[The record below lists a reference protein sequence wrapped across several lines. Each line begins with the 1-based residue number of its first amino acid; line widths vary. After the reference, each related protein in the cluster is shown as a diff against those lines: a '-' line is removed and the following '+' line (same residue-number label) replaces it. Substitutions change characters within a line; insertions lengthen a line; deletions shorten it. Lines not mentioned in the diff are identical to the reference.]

1 MTIEQNP
8 DQAPERPREQ
18 DEPPADS
25 TPKHAFEQT
34 AQELSARTPEL
45 NFLDPPPPSAER
57 VRKILVA
64 GIGNA
69 WMGDDGF
76 GSEVVKRLGE
86 IEPPHGVAVMDF
98 GTGGLNLA
106 YEVMRGYDALLIL
119 DISEQGGTPGT
130 LYVIEADEESIDGS
144 IQDGDTLNPHGMDPK
159 TMLRFVKSIGAWPG
173 KVVVIACE
181 PHTVAEIGFKLS
193 ESVAGALE
201 PAVQLVLET
210 IAELRTDGAYQPQPT
225 E

>member
-1 MTIEQNP
+1 
-8 DQAPERPREQ
+8 
-18 DEPPADS
+18 
-25 TPKHAFEQT
+25 
-34 AQELSARTPEL
+34 
-45 NFLDPPPPSAER
+45 
-57 VRKILVA
+57 
-64 GIGNA
+64 
-69 WMGDDGF
+69 
-76 GSEVVKRLGE
+76 
-86 IEPPHGVAVMDF
+86 MDF

-106 YEVMRGYDALLIL
+106 YEVMRGYDALMIL

-130 LYVIEADEESIDGS
+130 LYVIEADEDSFEAD

-181 PHTVAEIGFKLS
+181 PQPVAEIGFQLS

-201 PAVQLVLET
+201 PAVKLVLDT
-210 IAELRTDGAYQPQPT
+210 IAELQTDAAYEPQPA

>member
-1 MTIEQNP
+1 MSPEE
-8 DQAPERPREQ
+8 APERPREQ
-18 DEPPADS
+18 EEPPSDT

-34 AQELSARTPEL
+34 ARTLAAQDIEL
-45 NFLDPPPPSAER
+45 NFLDGPGSER

-76 GSEVVKRLGE
+76 GAEVVKRLGE
-86 IEPPHGVAVMDF
+86 VELPRGVAVMDF

-130 LYVIEADEESIDGS
+130 LYVIEADVDSVEAGIE
-144 IQDGDTLNPHGMDPK
+144 DGDTLNPHGMDPK

-181 PHTVAEIGFKLS
+181 PQTVAEIGFQLS

-201 PAVQLVLET
+201 PAVKLVLET
-210 IAELRTDGAYQPQPT
+210 ISELQTDAAYQAQPA

>member
-1 MTIEQNP
+1 MSVDEHSQ
-8 DQAPERPREQ
+8 RPREQ
-18 DEPPADS
+18 DEPPSDT
-25 TPKHAFEQT
+25 TPKHAFQQT
-34 AQELSARTPEL
+34 ASELSSQKVEL
-45 NFLDPPPPSAER
+45 NFLDPPPPNAER
-57 VRKILVA
+57 VRKILIA

-86 IEPPHGVAVMDF
+86 TELPHGVAVMDF

-106 YEVMRGYDALLIL
+106 YEVMRGYDALMIL

-130 LYVIEADEESIDGS
+130 LYVIEADVDAVDGN

-181 PHTVAEIGFKLS
+181 PQTVAEIGFKLS
-193 ESVAGALE
+193 ESVAGAVE
-201 PAVQLVLET
+201 PAVELVLKT
-210 IAELRTDGAYQPQPT
+210 IAELQTDAAYQPA

>member
-1 MTIEQNP
+1 MSP
-8 DQAPERPREQ
+8 DENSERPREQ
-18 DEPPADS
+18 DEPPQDT
-25 TPKHAFEQT
+25 TPKHAFQQT
-34 AQELSARTPEL
+34 ASELSSQKVEL
-45 NFLDPPPPSAER
+45 NFLDPPAPNAER
-57 VRKILVA
+57 VRKILIA

-86 IEPPHGVAVMDF
+86 TDLPQGVAVMDF

-106 YEVMRGYDALLIL
+106 YEVMRGYDALMIL

-130 LYVIEADEESIDGS
+130 LYVIEADENSVDGN

-181 PHTVAEIGFKLS
+181 PQTVAEIGFQLS
-193 ESVAGALE
+193 ESVAGAVE
-201 PAVQLVLET
+201 PAVELVLKT
-210 IAELRTDGAYQPQPT
+210 VAELQTDAAYQPA

>member
-1 MTIEQNP
+1 MSEQP
-8 DQAPERPREQ
+8 SERPREQ
-18 DEPPADS
+18 DEPPSDT
-25 TPKHAFEQT
+25 TPKHAFQQS
-34 AQELSARTPEL
+34 ASELAARDIEP
-45 NFLDPPPPSAER
+45 NFLRGPTSER
-57 VRKILVA
+57 VRRILVA

-76 GSEVVKRLGE
+76 GAEVVKRLGE
-86 IEPPHGVAVMDF
+86 IELPRGVAVMDF

-106 YEVMRGYDALLIL
+106 YEVMRGYDALMIL

-130 LYVIEADEESIDGS
+130 LYVIEADEDSVQAGIE
-144 IQDGDTLNPHGMDPK
+144 DGDTLNPHGMDPK

-181 PHTVAEIGFKLS
+181 PQTVAEIGFKLS
-193 ESVAGALE
+193 ESVAGAVE
-201 PAVQLVLET
+201 PAVELVLTT
-210 IAELRTDGAYQPQPT
+210 IAELQTDTAYQPA

>member
-1 MTIEQNP
+1 MSEQNP
-8 DQAPERPREQ
+8 ERAERPREQ
-18 DEPPADS
+18 DEPPTDS
-25 TPKHAFEQT
+25 TPRHAFEQT
-34 AQELSARTPEL
+34 AEELSSRTPEL
-45 NFLDPPPPSAER
+45 NFLDPPAPNAER

-76 GSEVVKRLGE
+76 GSEVVKRLGDTE
-86 IEPPHGVAVMDF
+86 LPRGVAVMDF

-106 YEVMRGYDALLIL
+106 YEVMRGYDALMIL
-119 DISEQGGTPGT
+119 DISAQGGAPGT
-130 LYVIEADEESIDGS
+130 LYVIEADEDSVDGT

-181 PHTVAEIGFKLS
+181 PQVVEEIGFKLS
-193 ESVAGALE
+193 ESVAGAIE
-201 PAVQLVLET
+201 PAVELVLST
-210 IAELRTDGAYQPQPT
+210 IAELQTDAAYQPA

>member
-1 MTIEQNP
+1 MSPEEK
-8 DQAPERPREQ
+8 PERPREQ
-18 DEPPADS
+18 EEPPSDT

-34 AQELSARTPEL
+34 AATLAAQDIEL
-45 NFLDPPPPSAER
+45 NFLQGPGSER

-76 GSEVVKRLGE
+76 GAEVVKRLGE
-86 IEPPHGVAVMDF
+86 VELPRGVAVMDF

-130 LYVIEADEESIDGS
+130 LYVIEADVDSVEAGIE
-144 IQDGDTLNPHGMDPK
+144 DGDTLNPHGMDPK

-181 PHTVAEIGFKLS
+181 PQTVAEIGFKLS

-201 PAVQLVLET
+201 PAVKLVLET
-210 IAELRTDGAYQPQPT
+210 ISELQTDAAYEPQPA

>member
-1 MTIEQNP
+1 MSPEE
-8 DQAPERPREQ
+8 APERPREQ
-18 DEPPADS
+18 EEPPSDT

-34 AQELSARTPEL
+34 ARTLAAQDIEL
-45 NFLDPPPPSAER
+45 NFLDGPGSER

-76 GSEVVKRLGE
+76 GAEVVKRLGE
-86 IEPPHGVAVMDF
+86 VELPRGVAVMDF

-130 LYVIEADEESIDGS
+130 LYVIEADVDSVEAGIE
-144 IQDGDTLNPHGMDPK
+144 DGDTLNPHGMDPK

-181 PHTVAEIGFKLS
+181 PQTVAEIGFKLS

-201 PAVQLVLET
+201 PAVKLVLET
-210 IAELRTDGAYQPQPT
+210 ISELQTDAAYQAQPA

>member
-1 MTIEQNP
+1 MSEQN
-8 DQAPERPREQ
+8 PERPREQ
-18 DEPPADS
+18 DEPPEDS
-25 TPKHAFEQT
+25 TPKHAFQQT
-34 AQELSARTPEL
+34 ASELSNQTAEL
-45 NFLDPPPPSAER
+45 NFLDPPAPNAER
-57 VRKILVA
+57 VRKILIA

-86 IEPPHGVAVMDF
+86 IELPHGVAVMDF

-106 YEVMRGYDALLIL
+106 YEVMRGYDALMML
-119 DISEQGGTPGT
+119 DISEQGGAPGT

-144 IQDGDTLNPHGMDPK
+144 IEDGASINPHGMDPK

-181 PHTVAEIGFKLS
+181 PQTVAEIGFQLS

-201 PAVQLVLET
+201 PAIQLVLET
-210 IAELRTDGAYQPQPT
+210 IAELQTDAAYQPQPT

>member
-1 MTIEQNP
+1 MS
-8 DQAPERPREQ
+8 PEEKPEAAARPREQ
-18 DEPPADS
+18 DEPPEDT
-25 TPKHAFEQT
+25 TPKHSFQQT
-34 AQELSARTPEL
+34 ASALSSQQVEL
-45 NFLDPPPPSAER
+45 NFLDPPPPNAER
-57 VRKILVA
+57 VRKILIA

-86 IEPPHGVAVMDF
+86 LELPRGVAVMDF

-106 YEVMRGYDALLIL
+106 YEVMRGYDALMML

-130 LYVIEADEESIDGS
+130 LYVIEADEETIDGS
-144 IQDGDTLNPHGMDPK
+144 IEDGATINPHGMDPK

-181 PHTVAEIGFKLS
+181 PQTVAEIGFQLS

-210 IAELRTDGAYQPQPT
+210 IAELQTDAAYETQPA

>member
-1 MTIEQNP
+1 MSPE
-8 DQAPERPREQ
+8 DKPERPREQ
-18 DEPPADS
+18 EEPPSDT

-34 AQELSARTPEL
+34 AAQLSAQDIKL
-45 NFLDPPPPSAER
+45 NFLDEPSSDR

-76 GSEVVKRLGE
+76 GAEVVKRLGE
-86 IEPPHGVAVMDF
+86 VELPRGVAVMDF

-130 LYVIEADEESIDGS
+130 LYVIEADVDSVEAGIE
-144 IQDGDTLNPHGMDPK
+144 DGDTLNPHGMDPK

-181 PHTVAEIGFKLS
+181 PQTVAEIGFQLS

-201 PAVQLVLET
+201 PAVKLVLDT
-210 IAELRTDGAYQPQPT
+210 IGELQTDAAYQAQPA

>member
-1 MTIEQNP
+1 MSEHEHSEP
-8 DQAPERPREQ
+8 EERPREQ
-18 DEPPADS
+18 EEPPSDS
-25 TPKHAFEQT
+25 TPKHAFEQS
-34 AQELSARTPEL
+34 AAELSSRTPEL
-45 NFLDPPPPSAER
+45 NFLEGPASER
-57 VRKILVA
+57 VRKVLVA

-76 GSEVVKRLGE
+76 GAEVVKRLGDVE
-86 IEPPHGVAVMDF
+86 LPRGVAVMDF

-130 LYVIEADEESIDGS
+130 LYVIEADEDSVEAGIE
-144 IQDGDTLNPHGMDPK
+144 DGDTLNPHGMDPK

-193 ESVAGALE
+193 ESVAGALD
-201 PAVQLVLET
+201 PAVTLVLET
-210 IAELRTDGAYQPQPT
+210 IAELQTDAAYQAQPA

>member
-1 MTIEQNP
+1 MSAEH
-8 DQAPERPREQ
+8 DPERGPEQ
-18 DEPPADS
+18 DEPPREPPMHS
-25 TPKHAFEQT
+25 FQQT
-34 AQELSARTPEL
+34 ASELSMQKAEL

-86 IEPPHGVAVMDF
+86 MEVPHGVAVMDF

-119 DISEQGGTPGT
+119 DISQQGGPPGT
-130 LYVIEADEESIDGS
+130 LYVIEADAEAVHGS
-144 IQDGDTLNPHGMDPK
+144 IEDGDTLNPHGMDPK
-159 TMLRFVKSIGAWPG
+159 TVLRFVKSIGAWPG
-173 KVVVIACE
+173 KVLVIACE
-181 PHTVAEIGFKLS
+181 PDVVEEIGFKLS
-193 ESVAGALE
+193 ESVAGAIE
-201 PAVQLVLET
+201 PAVKLVLET
-210 IAELRTDGAYQPQPT
+210 ITELQSDAAYQAQ
-225 E
+225 

>member
-1 MTIEQNP
+1 MSADEHS
-8 DQAPERPREQ
+8 ERPREQ
-18 DEPPADS
+18 DEPPSDT
-25 TPKHAFEQT
+25 TPKHAFQQT
-34 AQELSARTPEL
+34 ASELSSQKVEL
-45 NFLDPPPPSAER
+45 NFLDPPPPNAER

-86 IEPPHGVAVMDF
+86 TELPHGVAVMDF

-106 YEVMRGYDALLIL
+106 YEVMRGYDALMIL

-130 LYVIEADEESIDGS
+130 LYVIEADIDSVDGN

-181 PHTVAEIGFKLS
+181 PQTVEEIGFKLS
-193 ESVAGALE
+193 ESVAGAVE
-201 PAVQLVLET
+201 PAVELVLKT
-210 IAELRTDGAYQPQPT
+210 VAELQTDAAYQPA

>member
-1 MTIEQNP
+1 MSPEE
-8 DQAPERPREQ
+8 APERPREQ
-18 DEPPADS
+18 EEPPSDT

-34 AQELSARTPEL
+34 ARTLAAQDIEL
-45 NFLDPPPPSAER
+45 NFLDGPGSER

-76 GSEVVKRLGE
+76 GAEVVKRLGE
-86 IEPPHGVAVMDF
+86 VELPRGVAVMDF

-130 LYVIEADEESIDGS
+130 LYVIEADVDSVEAGIE
-144 IQDGDTLNPHGMDPK
+144 DGDTLNPHGMDPK

-181 PHTVAEIGFKLS
+181 PQTVAEIGFQLS

-201 PAVQLVLET
+201 PAVKLVLDT
-210 IAELRTDGAYQPQPT
+210 IAELQTDAAYEPQPA

>member
-1 MTIEQNP
+1 MSSAEN
-8 DQAPERPREQ
+8 PERPREQ
-18 DEPPADS
+18 EEPPSDT

-34 AQELSARTPEL
+34 AAELSAQDVEINYLHGPTG
-45 NFLDPPPPSAER
+45 ER

-76 GSEVVKRLGE
+76 GAEVVKRLGDVE
-86 IEPPHGVAVMDF
+86 LPRGVAVMDF

-130 LYVIEADEESIDGS
+130 LYVIEADEDSVEAGIE
-144 IQDGDTLNPHGMDPK
+144 DGDTLNPHGMDPK

-173 KVVVIACE
+173 KVLVIACE
-181 PHTVAEIGFKLS
+181 PQTVAEIGFQLS

-201 PAVQLVLET
+201 PAVDLVVKT
-210 IAELRTDGAYQPQPT
+210 ITELQSDAAYAQPAE
-225 E
+225 

>member
-1 MTIEQNP
+1 MSVDEN
-8 DQAPERPREQ
+8 PERPREQ
-18 DEPPADS
+18 DEPPSDS
-25 TPKHAFEQT
+25 TPKHAFQQS
-34 AQELSARTPEL
+34 ASELSSQAIEL
-45 NFLDPPPPSAER
+45 NFLEGPSSER
-57 VRKILVA
+57 VRKVLVA

-86 IEPPHGVAVMDF
+86 RDLPRGVAVMDF

-106 YEVMRGYDALLIL
+106 YEVMRGYDALMIL
-119 DISEQGGTPGT
+119 DISAQGGDPGT
-130 LYVIEADEESIDGS
+130 LYVIEANEDSVQGS
-144 IQDGDTLNPHGMDPK
+144 IEDGDTLNPHGMDPK

-181 PHTVAEIGFKLS
+181 PQTVEEIGFKLS
-193 ESVAGALE
+193 ESVAGAVE
-201 PAVQLVLET
+201 PAVELVLKT
-210 IAELRTDGAYQPQPT
+210 IAELQTDAAYQPA

>member
-1 MTIEQNP
+1 MSSEQN
-8 DQAPERPREQ
+8 PERPREQ
-18 DEPPADS
+18 DEPPADT
-25 TPKHAFEQT
+25 TPKHAFQQT
-34 AQELSARTPEL
+34 ASELSSQTVEL
-45 NFLDPPPPSAER
+45 NFLDPPAPNAER

-86 IEPPHGVAVMDF
+86 IELPHGVAVMDF

-106 YEVMRGYDALLIL
+106 YEVMRGYDALMIL

-130 LYVIEADEESIDGS
+130 LYVIEADEDSIDGS
-144 IQDGDTLNPHGMDPK
+144 IEDGATINPHGMDPK

-181 PHTVAEIGFKLS
+181 PQTVAEIGFKLS

-201 PAVQLVLET
+201 PAIQLVLET
-210 IAELRTDGAYQPQPT
+210 IADLQTDAAYQAQPA

>member
-1 MTIEQNP
+1 MSE
-8 DQAPERPREQ
+8 ERPREQ
-18 DEPPADS
+18 EV
-25 TPKHAFEQT
+25 
-34 AQELSARTPEL
+34 
-45 NFLDPPPPSAER
+45 PPSDAGLKHPFADVELGTGPEAGEGSER

-76 GSEVVKRLGE
+76 GAEVVKRLAAE
-86 IEPPHGVAVMDF
+86 QVPRGVAVMDF

-130 LYVIEADEESIDGS
+130 LYVIEADEGAVQGGIE
-144 IQDGDTLNPHGMDPK
+144 DGDTLNPHGMDPK
-159 TMLRFVKSIGAWPG
+159 TVLRFVKSIGAWPG

-181 PHTVAEIGFKLS
+181 PHTVAEIGFQLS
-193 ESVAGALE
+193 ESVAGAVE
-201 PAVQLVLET
+201 PAVELVLQT
-210 IAELRTDGAYQPQPT
+210 IAELQTDAAYQAA

>member
-1 MTIEQNP
+1 MSGE
-8 DQAPERPREQ
+8 APERPREQ
-18 DEPPADS
+18 EEPPSDT
-25 TPKHAFEQT
+25 TPKHAFEHS
-34 AQELSARTPEL
+34 ASELAARDIEP
-45 NFLDPPPPSAER
+45 NFLEPPTSER
-57 VRKILVA
+57 VRKVLVA

-86 IEPPHGVAVMDF
+86 IDLPRGVAVMDF

-106 YEVMRGYDALLIL
+106 YEVMRGYDALMIL
-119 DISEQGGTPGT
+119 DISEQGGSPGT
-130 LYVIEADEESIDGS
+130 LYVIEADEDAVQGGIE
-144 IQDGDTLNPHGMDPK
+144 DGDTLNPHGMDPK

-181 PHTVAEIGFKLS
+181 PQTVAEIGFQLS
-193 ESVAGALE
+193 ESVAGAVE
-201 PAVQLVLET
+201 PAVELVLAT
-210 IAELRTDGAYQPQPT
+210 IAELQTDAAYEPA

>member
-1 MTIEQNP
+1 MTSEQNP
-8 DQAPERPREQ
+8 AGEPRPREQ
-18 DEPPADS
+18 EEPPKDT
-25 TPKHAFEQT
+25 TPRHAFQQT
-34 AQELSARTPEL
+34 ASELSSQTVEL
-45 NFLDPPPPSAER
+45 NFLDPPAPSAER

-86 IEPPHGVAVMDF
+86 IELPHGVAVMDF

-106 YEVMRGYDALLIL
+106 YEVMRGYDALMML
-119 DISEQGGTPGT
+119 DISQQGGTPGT
-130 LYVIEADEESIDGS
+130 LYVIEADVDSIDGS
-144 IQDGDTLNPHGMDPK
+144 IEDGATINPHGMDPK

-181 PHTVAEIGFKLS
+181 PHTVAEIGFQLS

-210 IAELRTDGAYQPQPT
+210 IAELQTDAAYQADPAP
-225 E
+225 

>member
-1 MTIEQNP
+1 MSPEE
-8 DQAPERPREQ
+8 APERPREQ
-18 DEPPADS
+18 EEPPSDT

-34 AQELSARTPEL
+34 ARTLAALDIEL
-45 NFLDPPPPSAER
+45 NFLDGPGSER

-76 GSEVVKRLGE
+76 GAEVVKRLGE
-86 IEPPHGVAVMDF
+86 VELPRGVAVMDF

-130 LYVIEADEESIDGS
+130 LYVIEADVDSVEAGIE
-144 IQDGDTLNPHGMDPK
+144 DGDTLNPHGMDPK

-181 PHTVAEIGFKLS
+181 PQTVAEIGFKLS

-201 PAVQLVLET
+201 PAVKLVLET
-210 IAELRTDGAYQPQPT
+210 ISELQTDAAYQAQPA